1 MLKPMLKALV
11 IATNSST
18 LKHNNYFKALN
29 IDISYF
35 ILEPHYKFHLSEYES
50 MKIYSQ
56 QMMVSVLPQLGEVAA
71 HASHRQR
78 LSQILFDLKK
88 QLCPDPNVKL
98 KSKPLIADFQHMNTE
113 VHLVN
118 DLKVSDF
125 SNYQHILIENSDAVL
140 GYLKKEFSNTFDIQ
154 KNESSADSVFQW
166 MAFCFQAE
174 TNLPFED
181 SFWFCE
187 NQNNRSTYD
196 NCYFIEPAKKDLMIW
211 AQVPIE
217 LVQDD
222 SFVRYFSDRI
232 LSRLQTELHFLKSYN
247 LRFKELGTDHVA
259 FAMAS
264 RHQLKATAISSL
276 FEPLNLYSEVERSLI
291 FTQLNADIFKKHK
304 KYFKTLIRESKNS
317 LNATP

>member
-29 IDISYF
+29 ADISYF
-35 ILEPHYKFHLSEYES
+35 ILEPHYKFHLSEFDS

-56 QMMVSVLPQLGEVAA
+56 QMMLSVMPELGEVLA
-71 HASHRQR
+71 HTEHRQR
-78 LSQILFDLKK
+78 LNPILYDLKR
-88 QLCPDPNVKL
+88 QLCPDPNIKL
-98 KSKPLIADFQHMNTE
+98 KTKPLVADFQLMNSE
-113 VHLVN
+113 VHLLN
-118 DLKVSDF
+118 DLKISDF

-140 GYLKKEFSNTFDIQ
+140 GHLKKEFVNVFDTQ
-154 KNESSADSVFQW
+154 KNESSADCVFQW
-166 MAFCFQAE
+166 MAFCYQSE
-174 TNLPFED
+174 TNLPLEN

-187 NQNNRSTYD
+187 NQNNRSIYD
-196 NCYFIEPAKKDLMIW
+196 NCYFIEPAKTDLTIW
-211 AQVPIE
+211 AQVPVE
-217 LVQDD
+217 LIQED

-232 LSRLQTELHFLKSYN
+232 LNRLLTELHFLKSSN
-247 LRFKELGTDHVA
+247 LLFKELGTDHVA

-264 RHQLKATAISSL
+264 RHQLKDTAATTL

-304 KYFKTLIRESKNS
+304 KYFKTNSQLKNS
-317 LNATP
+317 MTAGL